1 MVLVAEATKISGQAA
16 IGGKTDIKATNEA
29 VTTVA
34 VIIVTVTIVAAR
46 AGQSVS
52 GLAATDG
59 KAAEKAGLAAIG
71 LMRTALDLQ
80 SQTPKK

>member
-1 MVLVAEATKISGQAA
+1 M
-16 IGGKTDIKATNEA
+16 GGETDIKATNEA

-34 VIIVTVTIVAAR
+34 VTIVAAR
-46 AGQSVS
+46 AGQVVS

-71 LMRTALDLQ
+71 PMRIALDLQ